1 MIGVLQRSTDIA
13 GRVLLAEDNLISQ
26 RVAEAMLQSL
36 GFHVDVVGD
45 GAEAVKAASTQPYR
59 AILMDC
65 QIPILDG
72 YQATAQIRHLE
83 GVRRRTPIIAV
94 TGLAARSNQERC
106 MAAGMDDF
114 VAKPLTPS
122 GLTVLLA
129 HWVPDGS
136 RPSIAIDPAG
146 PPPDRQMYLDH
157 AHESTRPAL
166 DPHMVARLD
175 WLGATAGEDLVG
187 RLTVIFA
194 ADAVT
199 HIDALQR
206 AMAGEDAVAVSRV
219 ARRLSAASVNLG
231 ATHLARLCD
240 NLVAENSGAIAAGDV
255 RHGWA
260 LIQLLEK
267 ELVRVH
273 AALRALRARP

>member
-1 MIGVLQRSTDIA
+1 VIGVLQRSTDIA
-13 GRVLLAEDNLISQ
+13 GRVLLAEDNLVSQ

-45 GAEAVKAASTQPYR
+45 GAEAVKAASTKPYR

-83 GVRRRTPIIAV
+83 GVRRHTPIIAV

-106 MAAGMDDF
+106 RAAGMDDF

-122 GLTVLLA
+122 GLTDLLA

-136 RPSIAIDPAG
+136 LPSIAIDPAG
-146 PPPDRQMYLDH
+146 PPPDWHLHLDH

-187 RLTVIFA
+187 RLTVDFA

-199 HIDALQR
+199 HVDALRR
-206 AMAGEDAVAVSRV
+206 AMAREDAVAVSRV
-219 ARRLSAASVNLG
+219 ARTLGATSVNLG

-240 NLVAENSGAIAAGDV
+240 GLVAENPGAIAAGDV
-255 RHGWA
+255 RRGWA
-260 LIQLLEK
+260 LILLLET

-273 AALRALRARP
+273 AALRVLRARP

>member
-1 MIGVLQRSTDIA
+1 MQQSMDASGS
-13 GRVLLAEDNLISQ
+13 VLLAEDNLVSQ

-36 GFHVDVVGD
+36 GFDVDVVGD
-45 GAEAVKAASTQPYR
+45 GAQAVKAASTKPYR

-72 YQATAQIRHLE
+72 YEATGQIRHLE
-83 GVRRRTPIIAV
+83 GTRRRTPIIAV
-94 TGLAARSNQERC
+94 TALAARSNQERC

-122 GLTVLLA
+122 GLTVILA
-129 HWVPDGS
+129 HWVPDGAL
-136 RPSIAIDPAG
+136 PSIAIDPSG
-146 PPPDRQMYLDH
+146 PPPDRRMHLDH

-166 DPHMVARLD
+166 DPQAVARLD

-199 HIDALQR
+199 HVDALRR
-206 AMAGEDAVAVSRV
+206 ALAGEDAVAVSRL
-219 ARRLSAASVNLG
+219 ARTLGAASVNLG
-231 ATHLARLCD
+231 AIHLARLCD
-240 NLVAENSGAIAAGDV
+240 SLVAEIPGDIAAGDV

-273 AALRALRARP
+273 AALAVLRARP